1 MGEKVTSKKIIKK
14 IEENAEDI
22 KKYNVNKIGVFG
34 SFLKNEQRKDSDI
47 DIIVS
52 FDKVSFDSY
61 IELQFL
67 LKKLFNRKIDLIIER
82 GLKPRLKY
90 VIKEAKYARL

>member
-1 MGEKVTSKKIIKK
+1 MVTKLTSKKIIKK

-22 KKYNVNKIGVFG
+22 KKYNVNKIGLFG
-34 SFLKNEQRKDSDI
+34 SFSKNEQREDSDI

-52 FDKVSFDSY
+52 FNETSFDNY
-61 IELQFL
+61 MDLQFL
-67 LKKLFNRKIDLIIER
+67 LKKLFNKKIDLIIER

-90 VIKEAKYARL
+90 VVKEAKYARL

>member
-1 MGEKVTSKKIIKK
+1 MGEKLTSKKIIKR

>member
-1 MGEKVTSKKIIKK
+1 MGEKLTSKKIIKK